1 MLLQPDSASVRIRP
15 QLQQTLAENPPYPH
29 TITAISP
36 LELWSAPIPVPTME
50 SRRSAR
56 NLRRHRHATLHL
68 QARKGSLLTLS
79 PQSHSSNQLIQNG
92 LICNVPVTLRNRNAS
107 SLAPF
112 ITHEVQTNSSSHAE
126 LQRHSASSR
135 NDSI

>member
-92 LICNVPVTLRNRNAS
+92 LICNVPVTLRNRNAR
-107 SLAPF
+107 SLAP
-112 ITHEVQTNSSSHAE
+112 SSPMKYKLTQAPT
-126 LQRHSASSR
+126 QNCNVIPQAV
-135 NDSI
+135 